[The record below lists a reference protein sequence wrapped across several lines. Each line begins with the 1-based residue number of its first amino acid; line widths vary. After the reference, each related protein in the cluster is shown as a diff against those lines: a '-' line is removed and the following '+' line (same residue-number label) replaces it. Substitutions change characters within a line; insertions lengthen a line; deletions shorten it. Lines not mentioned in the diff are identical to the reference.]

1 MKTKNQTGLQ
11 KHGRPAAP
19 GRPIGFTLVE
29 LLVVIAI
36 IAILAA
42 MLLPAMIKSLDQA
55 RRTKCAS
62 NLRQLVVGSTVY
74 GDDFGSLPPWRAG
87 EGDKENDM
95 SQAQYSRW
103 VYAGQPNN
111 RAPMSF
117 SVPPGASFHNMG
129 YLYGMKAAGDGG
141 IFYCPALKSGP
152 YCADAYSPLL
162 TCDAGGA
169 VRSSYNYN
177 PRMINWNPDAGPVD
191 THRAILRSVDLG
203 SHRKVFGL
211 DVISG
216 TFAHFR
222 DQGWNVIFTDGSV
235 RFCKG
240 TGPLVGVL
248 STQAQN
254 NLDYAAREQL
264 FDIFEGM

>member
-1 MKTKNQTGLQ
+1 MYMKTTNQTGLPQ
-11 KHGRPAAP
+11 NNRPAVP
-19 GRPIGFTLVE
+19 GRQVGFTLIE
-29 LLVVIAI
+29 LLLVIAV

-42 MLLPAMIKSLDQA
+42 VLLPASSHSTPPW
-55 RRTKCAS
+55 RTKCAN

-74 GDDFGSLPPWRAG
+74 GDDFGKLPPWQSG
-87 EGDKENDM
+87 MGDKENDM
-95 SQAQYSRW
+95 RSDQNSLW
-103 VYAGQPNN
+103 VYSSAPKH
-111 RAPMSF
+111 RPPMSF
-117 SVPPGASFHNMG
+117 KVPPGASFHNMG

-141 IFYCPALKSGP
+141 IFYCPALKTGP
-152 YCADAYSPLL
+152 YCADTYSPLL

-177 PRMINWNPDAGPVD
+177 PRMINWNPGAGPVD
-191 THRAILRSVDLG
+191 THRAILRSADLG
-203 SHRKVFGL
+203 LHRKVFGM

-216 TFAHFR
+216 TFAHSR
-222 DQGWNVIFTDGSV
+222 EGWNVIFTDSSV

-240 TGPLVGVL
+240 TGPLLGDL
-248 STQAQN
+248 PKRAQN